1 MKEPREK
8 KTKSKPPGQKGW
20 TQHLANCIAS
30 EQCPYC
36 GEDILENEE
45 ILDKTFRK
53 TLFFQC
59 SVCSWKSS

>member
-1 MKEPREK
+1 MKEPWEK
-8 KTKSKPPGQKGW
+8 EAKDMPPGQKGW
-20 TQHLANCIAS
+20 SQHLANCIAF

-36 GEDILENEE
+36 GEDILVDEE

-59 SVCSWKSS
+59 SACSWKSS